1 MKFCI
6 EVTNSQFVKI
16 FIIKL
21 STKIFFVELLQSPY
35 NINMGK
41 SCKLVVDQFIACL
54 KKDEC
59 VTLKKK
65 TPKECIMD
73 GSMSDSCRK
82 LHNAY
87 ILCRKDQLDMT
98 RRIRG
103 PKSY

>member
-1 MKFCI
+1 
-6 EVTNSQFVKI
+6 
-16 FIIKL
+16 
-21 STKIFFVELLQSPY
+21 
-35 NINMGK
+35 MGK
-41 SCKLVVDQFIACL
+41 SCKEVVTQFMACL

-59 VTLKKK
+59 VTVRKK
-65 TPKECIMD
+65 TPKECLMD
-73 GSMSDSCRK
+73 GSISEQCRK